1 MEPIAIGMRVWL
13 ESGQGFTFGPGQAEL
28 LKNIKNFGSLS
39 KAAEHM
45 GMSYRRA
52 WGRLKKLE
60 GSIDTPLVDKS
71 AGNKAGFALTPY
83 AEELIRSYEAWQ
95 LSVFLHAQA
104 KAKELF
110 PEELHP
116 ADTAENQA
124 I

>member
-1 MEPIAIGMRVWL
+1 MDPIAVGMRVWL
-13 ESGQGFTFGPGQAEL
+13 ESDQGFTFGPGQAEL
-28 LKNIKNFGSLS
+28 LKNIRDFGSLS
-39 KAAEHM
+39 KAADHM

-60 GSIDTPLVDKS
+60 STIDKPLVDKS

-83 AEELIRSYEAWQ
+83 AEELIRCYEAWH
-95 LSVFLHAQA
+95 LSVFMHAQT

-116 ADTAENQA
+116 ADNSENTA